1 MKITSISLKLVL
13 LACIFNVGHVFA
25 KATQASSGNN
35 FSHINS
41 SMGDVCPKDP
51 KGNVAYSFKNQAQV
65 DSFKTDYPD
74 CDVTPYLTIKGDS
87 ISNLDGL
94 SNIKAVGHDVDIG
107 PGNFGLVSLSGLNN
121 LLYVYGDI
129 NISNNVSLTNINGFQ
144 RLYGVRHL
152 NILNNSKLAQITA
165 MPNLWSVK
173 NGIDIGDSKNLTAIN
188 GTFSSL
194 TSVGD
199 DSLVSTGDGLT
210 ILDTSLTSLKAF
222 SQLSAVSQLNLI
234 ANPKLKSLDGLQNI
248 NTIIDY
254 PSPPVTRVFLLH
266 NSNLSECGQLSQLYR
281 VYSVAFSDLDTI
293 NPLCEASITNLKGV

>member
-1 MKITSISLKLVL
+1 MKTTSISLKLVL

-25 KATQASSGNN
+25 KVTQAPFGNN

-41 SMGDVCPKDP
+41 SMDDVCPKDP
-51 KGNVAYSFKNQAQV
+51 KGNVAYSFKNQDQV

-74 CDVTPYLTIKGDS
+74 CDVIPYLTIKGDN

-94 SNIKAVGHDVDIG
+94 SNIKAVEHDVDIG

-173 NGIDIGDSKNLTAIN
+173 AGIAIISSENLTAIN

-194 TSVGD
+194 SVIGQDFSGD
-199 DSLVSTGDGLT
+199 DGDGLT
-210 ILDTSLTSLKAF
+210 IGDTSLTSLKAF
-222 SQLSAVSQLNLI
+222 SQLRDVTRLYLDRNIS
-234 ANPKLKSLDGLQNI
+234 LKSLDGLQNI
-248 NTIIDY
+248 VKIIDY
-254 PSPPVTRVFLLH
+254 PSPVVTRIFLLR
-266 NSNLSECGQLSQLYR
+266 NFNLSECSQLSQIYKK
-281 VYSVAFSDLDTI
+281 YPGAFSSFDGL
-293 NPLCEASITNLKGV
+293 NPLCQASIRN

>member
-1 MKITSISLKLVL
+1 MKTTSISLKLIL
-13 LACIFNVGHVFA
+13 LACIFNVGYVFA
-25 KATQASSGNN
+25 KLTQAPFGNN

-74 CDVTPYLTIKGDS
+74 CYVIPYLTIKGDS

-173 NGIDIGDSKNLTAIN
+173 NGIDISDSKNLTAIN

-210 ILDTSLTSLKAF
+210 ILDSSLTSLKAF

-234 ANPKLKSLDGLQNI
+234 SNPKLKSLDGLQNI

-254 PSPPVTRVFLLH
+254 PSPPVTRVFLLD
-266 NSNLSECGQLSQLYR
+266 NSNLSECGQLSQIYKK
-281 VYSVAFSDLDTI
+281 YPGAFSDLDAL
-293 NPLCEASITNLKGV
+293 NPLCDKSIRN